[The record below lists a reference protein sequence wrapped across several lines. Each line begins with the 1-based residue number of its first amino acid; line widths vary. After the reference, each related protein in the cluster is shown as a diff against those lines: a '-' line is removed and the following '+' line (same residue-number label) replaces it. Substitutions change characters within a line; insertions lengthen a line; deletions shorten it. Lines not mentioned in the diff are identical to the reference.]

1 MKLRFKSLFFN
12 LGTVLL
18 AHLITT
24 ALANLLVATV
34 LNAIFGAS
42 IGMPLTIVLIYLGI
56 PALSFFTIYQMKS
69 HSAEAKREYLKA
81 MEGKEYDA
89 KEDAREIL
97 ADRYFRGEAVFSTV
111 LVWLALTWF
120 SGLGAILWG
129 IAFPFFLFFGTKRI
143 HKVWIAERLHH

>member
-1 MKLRFKSLFFN
+1 MKIRFKSLFFN
-12 LGTVLL
+12 LGTALL

-24 ALANLLVATV
+24 ALANLIVATV
-34 LNAIFGAS
+34 LNAIFGAA
-42 IGMPLTIVLIYLGI
+42 IGMPLTWVLIYLGI
-56 PALSFFTIYQMKS
+56 PALSFFVIYRMKS
-69 HSAEAKREYLKA
+69 RSAEAKREYLKA

-89 KEDAREIL
+89 KEDGREIL
-97 ADRYFRGEAVFSTV
+97 HDRYFRGEAVFSTV

-143 HKVWIAERLHH
+143 HKNWIAERLHH